1 MTNVGPQHGAG
12 AGESQPTVAWHR
24 RLTLRL
30 AGLLALTLLL
40 FDFVSPYIVDGVFR
54 AFGIPGMDEP
64 VTIVTGGSPFADD
77 MPFPTR
83 TIGFAGAGQPLSET
97 LSALPADSMR
107 GEVQRWMEA
116 SRAESPA
123 GPLGSPALGGPL
135 GSGVPSGSLGSL
147 SVVRT
152 DPSLVVLETRGDAPV
167 AIGQTWSPGLL
178 SRESAS
184 PYVPVSFEPTYEEA
198 RHVGWTIVL
207 AEARSLAEELGAE
220 LSQTLSPD
228 GMAGAA
234 PRVMDAKE
242 FQSATRNMQRLGRG
256 VSWLLTLTT
265 ALVLAWLVS
274 RLVTRRLTDLASR
287 AALPIDGES
296 HGVELFDASGSD
308 EISMLARS
316 LNDARQ
322 RNASLVGALDD
333 RDQQRCEWI
342 AQVSHD
348 LRTPLTALLACLE
361 RARGELGGLDD
372 TERRQRLGQ
381 ALNVANMDADRVL
394 ALADDLLEIG
404 RLDARADLNR
414 EAVLPG
420 ELVERCVMG
429 LEPFAASRGVTMTA
443 TYGTDLPILDGDGH
457 RLTRALE
464 NLLRNAIQ
472 HAAHEIAVDV
482 TADGGTVRL
491 AVRDDG
497 PGFDGSPGPIDLT
510 DFPRKGGRADSAG
523 LGLTVA
529 CKVAAAHGG
538 HAGAANL
545 ADGGAEVWL
554 QIPVQ
559 RRDGG

>member
-1 MTNVGPQHGAG
+1 MTDLSPRHGAS
-12 AGESQPTVAWHR
+12 AGESQPAVVWYR

-40 FDFVSPYIVDGVFR
+40 FDFVSPYIVHGVFR
-54 AFGIPGMDEP
+54 VFGIPSMDEP
-64 VTIVTGGSPFADD
+64 VTIVTGGSPFGDD
-77 MPFPTR
+77 SPFGDAIAFPTG
-83 TIGFAGAGQPLSET
+83 TISISDTGKPMAET
-97 LSALPADSMR
+97 SGTIPAESVP
-107 GEVQRWMEA
+107 GWMEM
-116 SRAESPA
+116 SRVDSPA
-123 GPLGSPALGGPL
+123 GSLVMPGLLSSGMSPGALD
-135 GSGVPSGSLGSL
+135 SL
-147 SVVRT
+147 SVVKT
-152 DPSLVVLETRGDAPV
+152 DLSLVVLDARGDAPV
-167 AIGQTWSPGLL
+167 EIGQTWSPALL
-178 SRESAS
+178 SRESPS
-184 PYVPVSFEPTYEEA
+184 PFVPISFEPSYDEA
-198 RHVGWTIVL
+198 QLVGWTIVL
-207 AEARSLAEELGAE
+207 AKGRSLAEELGAE
-220 LSQTLSPD
+220 LGQTLGPD
-228 GMAGAA
+228 GWDGAA
-234 PRVMDAKE
+234 PRVMDAQE
-242 FQSATRNMQRLGRG
+242 FQSTTRNMQRLGMA

-274 RLVTRRLTDLASR
+274 RLVTRRLTDLASK
-287 AALPIDGES
+287 AALPIDGEN
-296 HGVELFDASGSD
+296 HGIELFDASGAD

-316 LNDARQ
+316 LNDARK
-322 RNASLVGALDD
+322 RNVSLVGALDE

-361 RARGELGGLDD
+361 RARGELSGLDD
-372 TERRQRLGQ
+372 TERKQRVGQ

-420 ELVERCVMG
+420 ELVERCVTS
-429 LEPFAASRGVTMTA
+429 LEPFAASRGVTMEA
-443 TYGTDLPILDGDGH
+443 TYGAELPVLDGDGH

-482 TADGGTVRL
+482 TADADTVRL

-497 PGFDGSPGPIDLT
+497 TGFDGSPGPIDLT

-529 CKVAAAHGG
+529 CRVAEAHGG

-545 ADGGAEVWL
+545 AEGGAEVWL

-559 RRDGG
+559 RRDGE